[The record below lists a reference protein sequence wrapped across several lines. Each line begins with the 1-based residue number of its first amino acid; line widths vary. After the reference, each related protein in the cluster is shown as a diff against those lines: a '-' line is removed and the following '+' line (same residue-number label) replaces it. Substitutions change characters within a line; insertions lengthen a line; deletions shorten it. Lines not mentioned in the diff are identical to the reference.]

1 MIPSSNNKDFRNS
14 ESCTVDINVPIPMRD
29 GTKLY
34 ADIYRPEGKP
44 KNPVLLMRSPYGK
57 HTPAYRSMYLDPLR
71 AVGRGY
77 VVVIQDVRGRHMSEG
92 EFYPYIN
99 EAQDGYDTVEWC
111 GSQSWS
117 DGNVGM
123 FGISYHGAT
132 QWLAAAEAPPS
143 LKTIVPGV
151 TSDDYYDG
159 WTYLGGTF
167 QLWWIT
173 QWLVGFAENDIGQGH
188 TQRPERSKEIAE
200 MQNWLLDPMQ
210 MSTNLPLKGMSA
222 FRSNGAENDL
232 CGFYYDWLDHPAYDD
247 YWKSF
252 APKEKFHNIDIP
264 VLNIAGWHDIFI
276 RGSINCYQGMKEKGR
291 SEFSRRQQHLIVG
304 PWLHAPLPPPQAGQQ
319 FYGRSASGASI
330 DLHGMQL
337 NWFDKWLKDVEN
349 GIDTQP
355 TAYVFVMGK
364 NEWQAEQTWPPE
376 DVENTTYYLGSDGG
390 ANSVRGDGKLRI
402 LPLENKESSDQF
414 TYDPNNP
421 VPSLGGAYGYGIP
434 GVFEVGV
441 QDQKL
446 IENRNDVL
454 VYTSEILDENFEI
467 AGQVNMTLWAKTS
480 ANDTDWTAKLID
492 VDEQGKST
500 NVCDGIL
507 RARFNKSLETECFVN
522 SNQVECFTIDLG
534 FTAMLFAK
542 GHRIRVQISSSNFPA
557 FDRNLNTG
565 KGFGDSKIIVA
576 EQTIFHDS
584 KHPSFI
590 NLPKVNR

>member
-44 KNPVLLMRSPYGK
+44 KSPVLLMRSPYGK

-143 LKTIVPGV
+143 LKAIVPGV

-222 FRSNGAENDL
+222 FRSSGAANDL

-276 RGSINCYQGMKEKGR
+276 RGSINCYQGMKEKGG

-337 NWFDKWLKDVEN
+337 DWFDKWLKGLEN

-376 DVENTTYYLGSDGG
+376 DVANTSYYLSSDGD
-390 ANSVRGDGKLRI
+390 AKSVRGDGKLSI

-454 VYTSEILDENFEI
+454 VYTSEILEENFEI
-467 AGQVNMTLWAKTS
+467 AGQVNVTLWAKTS

-507 RARFNKSLETECFVN
+507 RARFN
-522 SNQVECFTIDLG
+522 
-534 FTAMLFAK
+534 
-542 GHRIRVQISSSNFPA
+542 
-557 FDRNLNTG
+557 
-565 KGFGDSKIIVA
+565 
-576 EQTIFHDS
+576 
-584 KHPSFI
+584 
-590 NLPKVNR
+590 

>member
-44 KNPVLLMRSPYGK
+44 KSPVLLMRSPYGK

-132 QWLAAAEAPPS
+132 QWLAASEGPPS
-143 LKTIVPGV
+143 LKAIIPGV

-159 WTYLGGTF
+159 WTYLGGAF
-167 QLWWIT
+167 QLWWIP
-173 QWLVGFAENDIGQGH
+173 QWLVGFAENDIGRGY
-188 TQRPERSKEIAE
+188 TKRPDRTRELEE

-210 MSTNLPLKGMSA
+210 MSESLPLKEMSA
-222 FRSNGAENDL
+222 FSTNNSENDL
-232 CGFYYDWLDHPAYDD
+232 CGFYYDWLDHPTYDD

-252 APKEKFHNIDIP
+252 APKEKFHNVNIP

-276 RGSINCYQGMKEKGR
+276 RGSINCYQGMQQKGG
-291 SEFSRRQQHLIVG
+291 SELARRQQHLIVG

-319 FYGRSASGASI
+319 FYGRTASGAYI

-337 NWFDKWLKDVEN
+337 DWFDRWLKGENN

-364 NEWQAEQTWPPE
+364 NKWQAEETWPPE
-376 DVENTTYYLGSDGG
+376 DVTSVSYFISSEEG
-390 ANSVRGDGKLRI
+390 ANSKNGDGKLI
-402 LPLENKESSDQF
+402 TLPSNSTESSDQF
-414 TYDPNNP
+414 IYDPQNP

-441 QDQKL
+441 QDQSV
-446 IENRNDVL
+446 IENRQDVL
-454 VYTSEILDENFEI
+454 VYTSEVLDEDFEI
-467 AGQVNMTLWAKTS
+467 AGKVTMKLWAKTS
-480 ANDTDWTAKLID
+480 VADTDWTAKLLD
-492 VDEQGKST
+492 VDKNGKST
-500 NVCDGIL
+500 NVCDGVL

-522 SNQVECFTIDLG
+522 NNQVECFEIDLG
-534 FTAMLFAK
+534 FTAMSFFA

-565 KGFGDSKIIVA
+565 KGFDDSQVIIA

-584 KHPSFI
+584 KYPSFI
-590 NLPKVNR
+590 SLPKVNR